1 MDRNNRRNPR
11 KPPRRDAQTG
21 GSGYWM
27 WGRHTVLAALGNP
40 NRRILRIMAADAAAD
55 EARRALAGRPGGPGG
70 PGPAVERLDPQVDLP
85 PDAVHQGL
93 AALVAPLPD
102 PDPAVLEAPGPALV
116 VALDQVNDPRN
127 VGAILR
133 TAAVFGAS
141 AVVAPRDNMPGESGV
156 MAKAASG
163 ALEVVP
169 VVRVTNLSRSLDAL
183 KNAGYFAVGLDAA
196 GSSTIDAHLPL
207 PRAVLVAG
215 AEGRGLRRLVREH
228 CDVLVALPVAPAA
241 KRAGIDS
248 LNVGAAV
255 AVALH
260 ELVRPR

>member
-1 MDRNNRRNPR
+1 MDRNNRRKPR
-11 KPPRRDAQTG
+11 KPPRRGAQTG

-27 WGRHTVLAALGNP
+27 WGRHTVLAALRNP
-40 NRRILRIMAADAAAD
+40 NRRILRIMAAEATAD
-55 EARRALAGRPGGPGG
+55 EARQALAGRPGGPT
-70 PGPAVERLDPQVDLP
+70 PSVERLDPQVDLP

-102 PDPAVLEAPGPALV
+102 PDPAMLEAPGPALV

-141 AVVAPRDNMPGESGV
+141 AIVAPRDNMPGESGV

-169 VVRVTNLSRSLDAL
+169 VIRVTNLSRTLDSLKRAD
-183 KNAGYFAVGLDAA
+183 YFAVGLDAA
-196 GSSTIDAHLPL
+196 GSSTIEAHLPL

-228 CDVLVALPVAPAA
+228 CDVLVALPVGPAA